1 MLYDLLINTDHLPLP
16 VAVATVVGACQSLDE
31 QGNVED
37 VLR

>member
-1 MLYDLLINTDHLPLP
+1 MLCDSLINTEHLPLP
-16 VAVATVVGACQSLDE
+16 VAVAAVVGACQSLDE